1 MHGPSL
7 HGVDAYERQNVT
19 YRFATAEDFRRY
31 YGTTQKMTMRAV
43 AILLDEEPVAII
55 GIAYGLDCATLFA
68 DYKPEIDPYRK
79 RMTVLRAIK
88 LAMTLVESCGRDVYA
103 KRQEGTDIVE
113 RLGFDH
119 LENEVYRWH
128 S

>member
-1 MHGPSL
+1 
-7 HGVDAYERQNVT
+7 
-19 YRFATAEDFRRY
+19 
-31 YGTTQKMTMRAV
+31 MTMRAV
-43 AILLDEEPVAII
+43 AILLDGEPVAII

-68 DYKPEIDPYRK
+68 DYKSEIDPYRK

-113 RLGFDH
+113 RLGFEH